1 MTPRVVFTPEAR
13 AELIAAQAWYNR
25 QASGLGRRFLD
36 EVEHQVARIAAGPLR
51 FPEVM
56 VGVRRARL
64 RQFPYGL
71 FFQTAPDELVVIAC
85 FHSSRDPTIWRDRSR
100 S

>member
-1 MTPRVVFTPEAR
+1 MIGPVVFTPEAR

-25 QASGLGRRFLD
+25 KVDGLGRQFRD
-36 EVEHQVARIAAGPLR
+36 EIDDQVARIAAGPMR

-56 VGVRRARL
+56 TGVRRARL

-71 FFQTAPDELVVIAC
+71 FFQVTPGALVIVAC
-85 FHSSRDPTIWRDRSR
+85 FHSSREPVIRRSR
-100 S
+100 I